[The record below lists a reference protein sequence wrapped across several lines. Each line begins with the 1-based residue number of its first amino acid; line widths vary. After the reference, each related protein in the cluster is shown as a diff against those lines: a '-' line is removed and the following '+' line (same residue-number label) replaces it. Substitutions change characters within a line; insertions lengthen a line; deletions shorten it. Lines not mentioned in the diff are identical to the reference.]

1 MAFQF
6 SLINVLMNCLVNTI
20 NIGLSMKIKA
30 IFHCVHRY

>member
-20 NIGLSMKIKA
+20 NKGLIL
-30 IFHCVHRY
+30 YNEN